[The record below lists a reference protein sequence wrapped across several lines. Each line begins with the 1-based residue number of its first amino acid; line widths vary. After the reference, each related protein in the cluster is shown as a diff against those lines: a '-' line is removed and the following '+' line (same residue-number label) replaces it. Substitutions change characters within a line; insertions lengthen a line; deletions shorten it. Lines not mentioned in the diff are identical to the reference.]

1 MTKKE
6 QSELSQ
12 LNSKFDILIGL
23 MTKQLQNKVEI
34 TKEPSLPLADPRS
47 DVILKTE
54 QILVKGKIVLPP
66 KKQVMVSL
74 YIDPKFLAQIN
85 GHPYEG
91 HVTVPEDV
99 AVELRR
105 IMFESKRISERSQI
119 SFTHT
124 TRNHVV
130 PGGI

>member
-23 MTKQLQNKVEI
+23 MTKQLQEPKVVPNISKVYTE
-34 TKEPSLPLADPRS
+34 TVS
-47 DVILKTE
+47 DIILDEEAQK
-54 QILVKGKIVLPP
+54 LP
-66 KKQVMVSL
+66 KKVIVPKQKVMVSL
-74 YIDPKFLAQIN
+74 YVDPKFLAQIN